1 MPEPI
6 PLSQVIQESEFF
18 SLFNGQEWIK
28 GRGERNI
35 VPTGLL
41 DIPSRCQQCPFSI
54 NFNESGGSLWIVGS
68 PGSGKS
74 LTLMTIP
81 TSLAMTHSPET
92 AQIYVL
98 EFGTG
103 ALSCLEAFP
112 HTGAVIKPNESERI
126 DRLFSFLGEEIKNRT
141 EIDWRNVGL
150 PDIYLFINNI
160 ADFRQQYPD
169 QSDELGRFIRF
180 GGSVGIHVIISS
192 NRGSELPRTLGGNIP
207 SRIVLQLAEK
217 QDYTDVLSTIVPP
230 LSLKTECR
238 GFYLS
243 DQMAEC
249 QIAYPNLALIS
260 PKNNVQSATINQQG
274 NEIDLQE
281 VKKIILEIGRQ
292 MFSACKDAV
301 LPMKIEA
308 MKDILSIDDF
318 SFYIIRSRRL
328 EDDAKIPIG
337 ISYATLNPVFIDP
350 QNELPFWT
358 LLGPRQSGKTTFLL
372 NLIYQLN
379 VSEALHPQITCMA
392 LKKGPLSEIK
402 DKLPEIEVITDND
415 LLIDKCKA
423 YPASLDED
431 QDILKVLIIDD
442 VGLPYLNNNQ
452 PLMKALDQLA
462 ETLGQSL
469 HNHFLFFVA
478 DMLGNLKG
486 SYSYSSPLIKLFQ
499 QHQTGIFFSL
509 DDYDSQWFNARVT
522 PQMRKAININSG
534 NNLPLGRG
542 FFVKKGKIDYIQI
555 PLIQPE
561 HISKRIHTN

>member
-1 MPEPI
+1 MPEAI

-41 DIPSRCQQCPFSI
+41 DNPSRCQQCPFSI
-54 NFNESGGSLWIVGS
+54 NFNESGGSFWIVGS

-74 LTLMTIP
+74 LTLMTIA

-141 EIDWRNVGL
+141 EIDWRNGGL

-160 ADFRQQYPD
+160 DDFRQQYPD

-260 PKNNVQSATINQQG
+260 PKNHVQSATINQQG
-274 NEIDLQE
+274 NEKDLQE
-281 VKKIILEIGRQ
+281 V
-292 MFSACKDAV
+292 
-301 LPMKIEA
+301 
-308 MKDILSIDDF
+308 
-318 SFYIIRSRRL
+318 
-328 EDDAKIPIG
+328 
-337 ISYATLNPVFIDP
+337 
-350 QNELPFWT
+350 
-358 LLGPRQSGKTTFLL
+358 
-372 NLIYQLN
+372 
-379 VSEALHPQITCMA
+379 
-392 LKKGPLSEIK
+392 
-402 DKLPEIEVITDND
+402 
-415 LLIDKCKA
+415 
-423 YPASLDED
+423 
-431 QDILKVLIIDD
+431 
-442 VGLPYLNNNQ
+442 
-452 PLMKALDQLA
+452 
-462 ETLGQSL
+462 
-469 HNHFLFFVA
+469 
-478 DMLGNLKG
+478 
-486 SYSYSSPLIKLFQ
+486 
-499 QHQTGIFFSL
+499 
-509 DDYDSQWFNARVT
+509 
-522 PQMRKAININSG
+522 
-534 NNLPLGRG
+534 
-542 FFVKKGKIDYIQI
+542 
-555 PLIQPE
+555 
-561 HISKRIHTN
+561 